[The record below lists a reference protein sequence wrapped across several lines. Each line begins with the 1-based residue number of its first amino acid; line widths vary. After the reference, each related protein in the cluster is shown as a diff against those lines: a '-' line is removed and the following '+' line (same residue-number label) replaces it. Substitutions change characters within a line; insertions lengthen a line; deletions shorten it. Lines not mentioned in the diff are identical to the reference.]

1 MYIWTENIIF
11 WPTHAAHK
19 YLGTY
24 IAHVVHR
31 LTKKSICTNWIEIL
45 CKKLL
50 KMLTQIAA
58 FD

>member
-1 MYIWTENIIF
+1 MAAPMYIWTENIIF

-31 LTKKSICTNWIEIL
+31 LTQKSICTNWIEIL
-45 CKKLL
+45 GKKLL
-50 KMLTQIAA
+50 KMLT
-58 FD
+58 